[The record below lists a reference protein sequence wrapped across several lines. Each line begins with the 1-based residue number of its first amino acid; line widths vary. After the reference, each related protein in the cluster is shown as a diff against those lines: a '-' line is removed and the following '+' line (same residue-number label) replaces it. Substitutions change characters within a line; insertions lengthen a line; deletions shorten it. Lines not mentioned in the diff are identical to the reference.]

1 MFTNIQSGKGDRP
14 QRGLA
19 TFLLADRRE
28 ASNPNQSKVA
38 AKETGTS
45 RDVAVDESR

>member
-19 TFLLADRRE
+19 TFLLADQRE
-28 ASNPNQSKVA
+28 ASNPTLSKGAV
-38 AKETGTS
+38 KEMGTS
-45 RDVAVDESR
+45 KDVAVDESG